1 MQDPPTDPTGEQF
14 REAFRGFAAAAP
26 GSHEIMPGTPN
37 SGMIS
42 GGTVPTD
49 RSEHQREPSWPEIPP
64 AWPEAPPPSSSSFT
78 PTVRSFVEGTP
89 GTPQQSADATAT
101 MAGGPLPGAAPERS
115 YPAFTRDGYS
125 GSGGAGGTENFRGGE
140 NFGRTERFGG
150 AEGFGGAE
158 RFGSAERFGGP
169 SPAYG
174 TQGPAG
180 PAGPAGHGQG
190 QGSGQPGPY
199 GGQFSGGAMPGSAM
213 PGSAMPGGQM
223 PGGAMP
229 GGAMPEGPA
238 HGATPGAQMPGGAM
252 PGSPD
257 HSRPSAPF
265 TPSVRSY
272 AESAPAAPHASAAP
286 PHASGAP
293 QAPPQPEDPYRPFVT
308 AGQISGPKTPPAHR
322 QQELW
327 NTVFGENYQAIDEYE
342 DDEDGRPVWLYALV
356 ASVVAALV
364 GVLVWAFAAG
374 PLSSGDAA
382 EASTS
387 AKPTPAKTATT
398 TKPQTQTASR
408 LPVYKGTASPVNGVL
423 TDTAG
428 RVTLPKLGGPWQ
440 ADADPAQV
448 KATYGFTTRQYV
460 PAGMTTK
467 GKREFA
473 VVMSGTLAQSLAA
486 KYTTPDNL
494 GPVINAVMYR
504 ARQTQFPKDN
514 KIAKVAQQR
523 LARNNLTGLAAAYKV
538 TADGATTTVVVAA
551 VNTGADLPT
560 IVYMAVPELKNDL
573 LPDINTVFRSIKP
586 LG

>member
-26 GSHEIMPGTPN
+26 GAHEIMPGTPN

-49 RSEHQREPSWPEIPP
+49 RSEHQREPAWPEIPP
-64 AWPEAPPPSSSSFT
+64 AWPEMPPPSSFT
-78 PTVRSFVEGTP
+78 PTVRSFVEGP
-89 GTPQQSADATAT
+89 PQQSADATAT
-101 MAGGPLPGAAPERS
+101 MAGPPPGTAPSRPA
-115 YPAFTRDGYS
+115 PAFGGS
-125 GSGGAGGTENFRGGE
+125 GS
-140 NFGRTERFGG
+140 
-150 AEGFGGAE
+150 AEGFGGPA
-158 RFGSAERFGGP
+158 
-169 SPAYG
+169 PAYG
-174 TQGPAG
+174 TPGHAG
-180 PAGPAGHGQG
+180 PGQDQRRYQGQSQGQG
-190 QGSGQPGPY
+190 QAGPH
-199 GGQFSGGAMPGSAM
+199 GGPF
-213 PGSAMPGGQM
+213 PGG
-223 PGGAMP
+223 
-229 GGAMPEGPA
+229 
-238 HGATPGAQMPGGAM
+238 
-252 PGSPD
+252 PD
-257 HSRPSAPF
+257 RSRPSSSPF

-272 AESAPAAPHASAAP
+272 AESAPPASSAP
-286 PHASGAP
+286 PP
-293 QAPPQPEDPYRPFVT
+293 PPPQPEDPYRPFVT

-342 DDEDGRPVWLYALV
+342 EDESGRPVWLYALV

-374 PLSSGDAA
+374 PLSSGDTA
-382 EASTS
+382 EAATS
-387 AKPTPAKTATT
+387 AKPSSVKSGATA
-398 TKPQTQTASR
+398 KPQAQTSSR
-408 LPVYKGTASPVNGVL
+408 LPVYKGTASPVSGVL

-428 RVTLPKLGGPWQ
+428 RITLPKLGGPWQ
-440 ADADPAQV
+440 ADADPAQI
-448 KATYGFTTRQYV
+448 KATYGFTSRQYV

-473 VVMSGTLAQSLAA
+473 LVMSGPLAQSLAV

-494 GPVINAVMYR
+494 GPVVSAVMFR

-514 KIAKVAQQR
+514 KVTKVAQQR
-523 LARNNLTGLAAAYKV
+523 LARNNLTGLAAVYKV

-560 IVYMAVPELKNDL
+560 IVYMAVPQLKDEL

-586 LG
+586 LR

>member
-1 MQDPPTDPTGEQF
+1 
-14 REAFRGFAAAAP
+14 
-26 GSHEIMPGTPN
+26 
-37 SGMIS
+37 MIS

-49 RSEHQREPSWPEIPP
+49 RSEHQREPSWPEMPP
-64 AWPEAPPPSSSSFT
+64 AWPEAPPSSSFT
-78 PTVRSFVEGTP
+78 PTVRSFVEGAP
-89 GTPQQSADATAT
+89 HQQPQQAADATAT
-101 MAGGPLPGAAPERS
+101 MAGPPPGTAPERS
-115 YPAFTRDGYS
+115 FPAFTRDGYS
-125 GSGGAGGTENFRGGE
+125 GS
-140 NFGRTERFGG
+140 
-150 AEGFGGAE
+150 EGFGAAE
-158 RFGSAERFGGP
+158 SFGGP
-169 SPAYG
+169 APAYG
-174 TQGPAG
+174 APGAAG
-180 PAGPAGHGQG
+180 PGQEQYRHPGQGQSQGHGQG
-190 QGSGQPGPY
+190 YGPGQGQGFGPGQGQAPGQGQGPGQGFGPGQGQAPGQGQGPGQGQPGPH
-199 GGQFSGGAMPGSAM
+199 GGPF
-213 PGSAMPGGQM
+213 PGG
-223 PGGAMP
+223 
-229 GGAMPEGPA
+229 PEHP
-238 HGATPGAQMPGGAM
+238 
-252 PGSPD
+252 
-257 HSRPSAPF
+257 RPSAPF

-272 AESAPAAPHASAAP
+272 AESAPLASTAP
-286 PHASGAP
+286 PSATTAP
-293 QAPPQPEDPYRPFVT
+293 PQPHHSQPQPQPEDPYRPFVT

-342 DDEDGRPVWLYALV
+342 DEPGRPVWLYALV

-382 EASTS
+382 EAATS
-387 AKPTPAKTATT
+387 AKPTPVKTGAT

-428 RVTLPKLGGPWQ
+428 RITLPKLGGPWQ
-440 ADADPAQV
+440 ADADPAQT
-448 KATYGFTTRQYV
+448 KAAYGFTSRQYV

-473 VVMSGTLAQSLAA
+473 AVMSGPLSQSLAA
-486 KYTTPDNL
+486 KYTTPSSL

-523 LARNNLTGLAAAYKV
+523 LTRNNLTGLAAAYKV
-538 TADGATTTVVVAA
+538 TADGATTTVVIAA

-560 IVYMAVPELKNDL
+560 IVYMAVPELKDEL